1 MNPSPISLSPISL
14 SLGPLYFNWPSSQL
28 LDFYARIADEC
39 PVERVYLGE
48 IVCGKRG
55 PLTQAAIA
63 SAADRLE
70 RAGKT
75 VIWSTLISPVN
86 RRERRLT
93 EELVRDGEQVELN
106 DFGGLASRGGRAF
119 TAGPF
124 LNVYNED
131 TALMLKDMGCTRWCP
146 PVELSLQAI
155 STIAEVCPGLEIE
168 LFGFGRLPLA
178 HSGRC
183 YHARQHK
190 LNRDSCRYVCE
201 QDPDGCRVSTL
212 DGTGF
217 LAFNGVQTLSDGLQL
232 CTETPDA
239 LRAAGISALRLSPH
253 SVGMVEVAS
262 AMRGFLDGTTDAAE
276 MVETVR
282 ASTLP
287 LPLVNGY
294 LAGKA
299 GREWTM
305 K

>member
-1 MNPSPISLSPISL
+1 MAMNPSPIAL
-14 SLGPLYFNWPSSQL
+14 SLGPLYFNWPSGQL
-28 LDFYARIADEC
+28 LDFYARIADET

-55 PLTQAAIA
+55 PLTQLAVATAAE
-63 SAADRLE
+63 RLE

-93 EELVRDGEQVELN
+93 EELVREGEQVELN
-106 DFGGLASRGGRAF
+106 DFGGLAGRAGAGF

-131 TALMLKDMGCTRWCP
+131 TALMLQEMGCTRWCP
-146 PVELSLQAI
+146 PVELSLQSI
-155 STIAEVCPGLEIE
+155 SDIAARCPGLETE

-183 YHARQHK
+183 YHARQHG

-201 QDPDGCRVSTL
+201 HDPDGCRVSTL
-212 DGTGF
+212 DGTAF

-232 CTETPDA
+232 CTETPET
-239 LRAAGISALRLSPH
+239 LRMAGISALRLSPH
-253 SVGMVEVAS
+253 SIGTVEVAN
-262 AMRGFLDGTTDAAE
+262 ALRKFLDGDSSARE
-276 MVETVR
+276 MVEAVR

-299 GREWTM
+299 GLEWTM
-305 K
+305 A

>member
-1 MNPSPISLSPISL
+1 MALKPAPIAL
-14 SLGPLYFNWPSSQL
+14 SLGPLYFNWPSAQV

-48 IVCGKRG
+48 IVCGKRA

-63 SAADRLE
+63 SAAERLE
-70 RAGKT
+70 RGGKT

-93 EELVRDGEQVELN
+93 EELAADGEHVELN
-106 DFGGLASRGGRAF
+106 DFGGLASRGGGAF

-124 LNVYNED
+124 LNVYNES
-131 TALMLKDMGCTRWCP
+131 TASMLQQMGCTRWCP
-146 PVELSLQAI
+146 PVELSLPA
-155 STIAEVCPGLEIE
+155 IAEIATHCPGLEIE

-183 YHARQHK
+183 YHARQHG

-212 DGTGF
+212 DGTAF

-232 CTETPDA
+232 CTETPDG
-239 LRAAGISALRLSPH
+239 LRQAGISALRLSPH
-253 SVGMVEVAS
+253 SVGMVEVAV
-262 AMRGFLDGTTDAAE
+262 ALRRYFDGQTALGE

-299 GREWTM
+299 GLEWTIP
-305 K
+305 

>member
-1 MNPSPISLSPISL
+1 MAVNSTQISL
-14 SLGPLYFNWPSSQL
+14 SLGPLYFNWPSARL
-28 LDFYARIADEC
+28 LDFYAQIADEC
-39 PVERVYLGE
+39 PVDRVYLGE

-55 PLTQAAIA
+55 PLTQAAVVC
-63 SAADRLE
+63 AAERLE

-86 RRERRLT
+86 RRERHLT
-93 EELVRDGEQVELN
+93 EELVRDGHNVELN
-106 DFGGLASRGGRAF
+106 DFGGLTSRDGNTF

-124 LNVYNED
+124 LNIYNEN
-131 TALMLKDMGCTRWCP
+131 TALMLQQMGCTRWCP
-146 PVELSLQAI
+146 PVELSLQSI
-155 STIAEVCPGLEIE
+155 SEIARHCPGLEIE

-212 DGTGF
+212 DGTAF
-217 LAFNGVQTLSDGLQL
+217 IAFNGVQTLSDGLQL
-232 CTETPDA
+232 CTETSES
-239 LRAAGISALRLSPH
+239 LRMAGISALRLSPH
-253 SVGMVEVAS
+253 SVGIVEVANGL
-262 AMRGFLDGTTDAAE
+262 RQFLDGNSSVAE

-299 GREWTM
+299 GLEWTIV
-305 K
+305 

>member
-1 MNPSPISLSPISL
+1 MAVKETTISL
-14 SLGPLYFNWPSSQL
+14 SLGPLYFNWPSAKL

-39 PVERVYLGE
+39 PIDRVYLGE

-63 SAADRLE
+63 GAAERLE
-70 RAGKT
+70 RAGKI

-93 EELVRDGEQVELN
+93 DELARDTEHVELN
-106 DFGGLASRGGRAF
+106 DFGGLLSRSGEAF

-124 LNVYNED
+124 LNIYNED
-131 TALMLKDMGCTRWCP
+131 TALMVQEMGCTRWCP
-146 PVELSLQAI
+146 PVELSLQSI
-155 STIAEVCPGLEIE
+155 SKVAEHCPGLEIE

-201 QDPDGCRVSTL
+201 NDSDGCSVSTL
-212 DGTGF
+212 DGTAF
-217 LAFNGVQTLSDGLQL
+217 LAFNGVQTLSNGLHL
-232 CTETPDA
+232 CTEAPET
-239 LRAAGISALRLSPH
+239 LRKAGVSALRISPH
-253 SVGMVEVAS
+253 SVGTVEVAQ
-262 AMRGFLDGTTDAAE
+262 AMRQFLDGGGAAE
-276 MVETVR
+276 MAETVR
-282 ASTLP
+282 VSTLQ

-299 GREWTM
+299 GLEWTTP
-305 K
+305 

>member
-1 MNPSPISLSPISL
+1 MAVNPTPISL
-14 SLGPLYFNWPSSQL
+14 SLGPLYFNWPSAQL
-28 LDFYARIADEC
+28 LDFYAQIADEC
-39 PVERVYLGE
+39 PVDRVYLGE

-55 PLTQAAIA
+55 PLTQAAVA
-63 SAADRLE
+63 SAAERLE

-93 EELVRDGEQVELN
+93 EELVRDGERVELN
-106 DFGGLASRGGRAF
+106 DFGGLANRGGAAF

-124 LNVYNED
+124 LNVYNES
-131 TALMLKDMGCTRWCP
+131 TALMLQQMGCTRWCP

-155 STIAEVCPGLEIE
+155 SEIAGHCPGLEIE

-183 YHARQHK
+183 YHARQHG

-201 QDPDGCRVSTL
+201 QDPDGCRVSTV
-212 DGTGF
+212 DDTPF

-232 CTETPDA
+232 CTETPQT
-239 LRAAGISALRLSPH
+239 LRIAGISALRLSPH
-253 SVGMVEVAS
+253 SVGMVEVAN
-262 AMRGFLDGTTDAAE
+262 ALRQFLDGASSAAE
-276 MVETVR
+276 MAETVR

-294 LAGKA
+294 LGGKA

-305 K
+305 P